1 MIALHKTRQTRVLY
15 IISILIA
22 GGALVLVL
30 FLHFRQTVDTVDIKP
45 LIKYE
50 YTISIGQLQIPVTI
64 ADTPQGQEQG
74 LSGTISLDENAGK
87 LFIFKDIG
95 KYGFWMKDM
104 NYSLDIIWIDENLK
118 VIGISKDLKPETY
131 PTIFYPPSAVKY
143 VLEVNAGFSTRNN
156 IAVNQLLTFSNNL
169 SF

>member
-30 FLHFRQTVDTVDIKP
+30 FLHFRQTSKPVDVKP
-45 LIKYE
+45 LIKYDD
-50 YTISIGQLQIPVTI
+50 TISLGQVQIPVTI
-64 ADTPQGQEQG
+64 ADTPEKQEQG
-74 LSGTISLDENAGK
+74 LSNTISLPENAGK
-87 LFIFKDIG
+87 FFVFKDIG

-118 VIGISKDLKPETY
+118 IIAISKDLKPETY
-131 PTIFYPPSAVKY
+131 PTVFYPPSPVKY

-156 IAVNQLLTFSNNL
+156 IIVNQLLTFSHNL